1 MKYLY
6 VQKKRTSEKLLFLKR
21 PKILSDSIIFRKC
34 RARTLQPDS
43 A

>member
-1 MKYLY
+1 MKRLY
-6 VQKKRTSEKLLFLKR
+6 AQKRTLEKLLFLKR
-21 PKILSDSIIFRKC
+21 LKILSDNIIFRKC